1 VWAAG
6 DNAERAESGILVPPT
21 ALVVIDGKYWCFVE
35 REPGVFSRSALDI
48 GKPMADGYFVKDSIK
63 PGDLI
68 VTLGQGLLLARQTNP
83 STEAE

>member
-1 VWAAG
+1 
-6 DNAERAESGILVPPT
+6 
-21 ALVVIDGKYWCFVE
+21 
-35 REPGVFSRSALDI
+35 
-48 GKPMADGYFVKDSIK
+48 MADGYFAKDSIK

>member
-1 VWAAG
+1 
-6 DNAERAESGILVPPT
+6 L
-21 ALVVIDGKYWCFVE
+21 
-35 REPGVFSRSALDI
+35 
-48 GKPMADGYFVKDSIK
+48 K